1 MAEESKKLA
10 LLRIWQILKEHS
22 DYDHPLK
29 QQEIIEYLE
38 KEYEIT
44 LERKAIKTNI
54 SLLQEAGVEIE
65 TVKDRSANKE
75 GVYLESRE
83 FDDSE
88 LRLLIDSVL
97 GSKHITAK
105 YSKDLIERLCG
116 LSNEY
121 FKPYVSHIYTVSDWN
136 KTENKSLFY
145 NIELIDTAIQ
155 KKKQIHYDYN
165 KYDINKKLTR
175 TSEQYVS
182 PYQLILHNQRYYL
195 MAYSEYWK
203 NIVYHRL
210 EYITN
215 MEITDKTITP
225 IRSIKG
231 YENGINYKEL
241 TTSMPYMYAD
251 KPGRVEFIADIA
263 IVDQIVDWF
272 GDNATILKI
281 DDKKIRVNVNVSL
294 LAMEHWALQYLN
306 YVEVI
311 SPKKLR
317 EKIKEDIKEAGKR
330 YK

>member
-1 MAEESKKLA
+1 
-10 LLRIWQILKEHS
+10 
-22 DYDHPLK
+22 
-29 QQEIIEYLE
+29 
-38 KEYEIT
+38 
-44 LERKAIKTNI
+44 
-54 SLLQEAGVEIE
+54 
-65 TVKDRSANKE
+65 
-75 GVYLESRE
+75 
-83 FDDSE
+83 
-88 LRLLIDSVL
+88 
-97 GSKHITAK
+97 
-105 YSKDLIERLCG
+105 
-116 LSNEY
+116 
-121 FKPYVSHIYTVSDWN
+121 
-136 KTENKSLFY
+136 
-145 NIELIDTAIQ
+145 
-155 KKKQIHYDYN
+155 
-165 KYDINKKLTR
+165 
-175 TSEQYVS
+175 
-182 PYQLILHNQRYYL
+182 

-215 MEITDKTITP
+215 MEITDKTATP

-272 GDNATILKI
+272 GDNATMIKI
-281 DDKKIRVNVNVSL
+281 DDTKIRVNVNASL

-317 EKIKEDIKEAGKR
+317 EKIKKDIKEAGKR